1 MTNKT
6 KQPKEEIAL
15 MKARKEMNL
24 AWIKLD
30 NAISTYNMYLLNKP
44 IQKHKKRAIH
54 NKKCSIC
61 NCKFESN
68 RSDAKFCSDSC
79 RSLNNRT
86 NQ

>member
-1 MTNKT
+1 MVAKT

-15 MKARKEMNL
+15 IKARKEMNL

-30 NAISTYNMYLLNKP
+30 NAISTYNWYLLNKAK
-44 IQKHKKRAIH
+44 KHKKRIIH
-54 NKKCSIC
+54 DKKCSIC
-61 NCKFESN
+61 NSKFESN